1 MPNTKLT
8 KEKLS
13 VHFHYNKM
21 VYLLIIILA
30 AAVGNLAYTTTIY
43 TAPNA
48 RRVDIELIGPYVDM
62 NIDPEVTD
70 RLLAAGKNWERER
83 DAAQGIDTSAA
94 DYEPALQELEVLKL
108 NYNAEDFT
116 EDNYYA
122 SQKFMVSM
130 AAQEGDIFVLSR
142 SLMTQLAEENVLVPL
157 DKYIESGFLDP
168 GDRQLGSVTFDEVD
182 DDGVMTGEQHIY
194 ALQADSL
201 TGMISAMGYD
211 PRDKYL
217 VIMCYSKN
225 QDTAAAVMREM
236 MTMFEAEPSATEAAE

>member
-83 DAAQGIDTSAA
+83 ESTKMSPSCAAMDTM
-94 DYEPALQELEVLKL
+94 
-108 NYNAEDFT
+108 NF
-116 EDNYYA
+116 
-122 SQKFMVSM
+122 
-130 AAQEGDIFVLSR
+130 
-142 SLMTQLAEENVLVPL
+142 
-157 DKYIESGFLDP
+157 
-168 GDRQLGSVTFDEVD
+168 
-182 DDGVMTGEQHIY
+182 
-194 ALQADSL
+194 
-201 TGMISAMGYD
+201 
-211 PRDKYL
+211 
-217 VIMCYSKN
+217 C
-225 QDTAAAVMREM
+225 
-236 MTMFEAEPSATEAAE
+236 EA